1 MRKLPLALSLLAV
14 GVILYSVRGQTPT
27 PSGTRSHSVPA
38 ATEPVPPTADRPP
51 YPRCTSGKPDDDL
64 VGGLVA
70 ILEETKS
77 PDTLLVTV
85 KALAD
90 LGPRARTAVPAVIR
104 SAERLGVLKDIL
116 HQKDE
121 QGAVGPV
128 IVDLIDQIIKGR
140 DARVPTCCSS
150 PPRTTGYAP
159 VPLSPPPPPEDRPPV
174 GRIPWSEEH
183 RP

>member
-14 GVILYSVRGQTPT
+14 CVILDSVRGQTPS

-38 ATEPVPPTADRPP
+38 TSEPLPPTADRPP
-51 YPRCTSGKPDDDL
+51 CPRWTSGKPEDDL

-70 ILEETKS
+70 ILDETRS

-90 LGPRARTAVPAVIR
+90 LGPRARAAVPAVIR

-121 QGAVGPV
+121 QGAVGPA
-128 IVDLIDQIIKGR
+128 IVDLIGPIIKGR
-140 DARVPTCCSS
+140 EARVPTCCSS
-150 PPRTTGYAP
+150 PPSSTGYTP
-159 VPLSPPPPPEDRPPV
+159 VPLSPPAPSEANAPA
-174 GRIPWSEEH
+174 GRIP
-183 RP
+183 